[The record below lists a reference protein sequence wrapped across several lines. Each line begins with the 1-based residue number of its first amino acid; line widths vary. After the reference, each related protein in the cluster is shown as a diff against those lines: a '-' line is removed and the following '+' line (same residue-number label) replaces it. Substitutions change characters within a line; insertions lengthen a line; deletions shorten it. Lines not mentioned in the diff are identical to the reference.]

1 MPTTLDPDRFELP
14 IIEGWPATDSRELLF
29 TVTLA
34 DDTPKDLTND
44 TLEWALLEKPY
55 HSRADAVIT
64 DGDSGVEIRT
74 DVVDPTAGE
83 FRVDIDEGALSGAWG
98 THHQRVAVD
107 PPGESQQ
114 TWQGRVVLSD
124 LE

>member
-83 FRVDIDEGALSGAWG
+83 FRVDIDEGTLSGSWG

-107 PPGESQQ
+107 PPDESKQ